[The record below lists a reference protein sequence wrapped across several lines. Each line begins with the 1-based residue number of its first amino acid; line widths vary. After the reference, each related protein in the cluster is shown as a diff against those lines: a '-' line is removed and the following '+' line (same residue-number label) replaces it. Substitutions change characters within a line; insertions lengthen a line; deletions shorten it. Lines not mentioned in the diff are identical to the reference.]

1 MSKLPR
7 FIPSLLKSAIA
18 AFTLASAS
26 GSARGETAAV
36 PITDPFRMNQLLG
49 RGVNFGN
56 ALEAPTEGDWGVVLQ
71 DEYFDLVKQAG
82 FSSIRLPVRWSAH
95 ALTAKPYT
103 IDPVFMKRVDWAVA
117 NALARNLP
125 IIVNIHHYRET
136 YTDPLGQKERFL
148 ALWQQIAE
156 HYQDYPPLLV
166 FEVMNEPKPILN
178 ADIWNVYIK
187 EALAVIRRSNPTRT
201 VLVGP
206 AKDNIIAQLPY
217 LEIPED
223 DRNIIVTVHHY
234 FPLEFTHQGAAW
246 LSKSKGD
253 SSKWLGTRWTGTPAE
268 QKAITDAF
276 DTAAAWAKAHHR
288 PINVGEFGAY
298 SKGDLDSRVRWTR
311 CIADSAVARGFSFDY
326 WEFCAPEFGV
336 YDQKAKVWL
345 QPLLEALIPP
355 KKQAPAP

>member
-1 MSKLPR
+1 MHSRSIVSAL
-7 FIPSLLKSAIA
+7 SSAAALLI
-18 AFTLASAS
+18 LASVPVRAD
-26 GSARGETAAV
+26 RAAAPMP

-56 ALEAPTEGDWGVVLQ
+56 ALEAPTEGDWGVVLE

-95 ALTAKPYT
+95 AQTEKPYA
-103 IDPVFMKRVDWAVA
+103 IDPAFLKRVDWAVA
-117 NALARNLP
+117 NALSRNLP

-136 YTDPLGQKERFL
+136 YRDPLGQKERFL
-148 ALWQQIAE
+148 ALWRQIAE
-156 HYQDYPPLLV
+156 HYKDYSPLLV
-166 FEVMNEPKPILN
+166 FEVMNEPKSVLYPR
-178 ADIWNVYIK
+178 IWNVYIK
-187 EALAVIRRSNPTRT
+187 EALAVIRQSNPHRT

-206 AKDNIIAQLPY
+206 ASDNIIAYLQY

-268 QKAITDAF
+268 QKAIIDAF
-276 DTAAAWAKAHHR
+276 DTAAAWAREHHR
-288 PINVGEFGAY
+288 PLNVGEFGAY
-298 SKGDLDSRVRWTR
+298 AKGDLESRVRWTKF
-311 CIADSAVARGFSFDY
+311 IADSAIARGFSFDY
-326 WEFCAPEFGV
+326 WEFCAAEFGI

-345 QPLLEALIPP
+345 APLRDALIPP
-355 KKQAPAP
+355 KQ

>member
-1 MSKLPR
+1 MPTHSHPLGSAL
-7 FIPSLLKSAIA
+7 FSATALL
-18 AFTLASAS
+18 TLAFV
-26 GSARGETAAV
+26 SARADGPAASMP
-36 PITDPFRMNQLLG
+36 PITDPFRMNLLLG

-56 ALEAPTEGDWGVVLQ
+56 ALEAPTEGEWGVVLE
-71 DEYFDLVKQAG
+71 DAYFDLVKQAG
-82 FSSIRLPVRWSAH
+82 FDSIRLPVRWSAH
-95 ALTAKPYT
+95 AQTEKPYA
-103 IDPVFMKRVDWAVA
+103 IDPAFLKRVDWAVA
-117 NALARNLP
+117 NALSRNLP

-148 ALWQQIAE
+148 ALWRQIAE
-156 HYQDYPPLLV
+156 HYRDYPPLLV

-178 ADIWNVYIK
+178 ADIWNVYLK
-187 EALAVIRRSNPTRT
+187 EALAVIRQSNPHRT

-253 SSKWLGTRWTGTPAE
+253 SSKWLGTRWTGTPTE

-276 DTAAAWAKAHHR
+276 DAAAAWATAHHR

-298 SKGDLDSRVRWTR
+298 AKGDLESRVRWTKF
-311 CIADSAVARGFSFDY
+311 IADSAVAHGFSFDY
-326 WEFCAPEFGV
+326 WEFCAPEFGI
-336 YDQKAKVWL
+336 YDQKARAWL
-345 QPLLEALIPP
+345 APLRDALLPA
-355 KKQAPAP
+355 KKTP